1 MFSQEDGI
9 TQTESETDDWYSGRT
24 LAQMRRT
31 REQLRLAC
39 KSTAKLNK
47 SERQVIKRF
56 KQREAERQVIKR
68 VKDTMQRKHKRKR
81 IKMNAKGALVALL
94 EACRCA
100 LQRQKFGAALRPYL
114 LPHRLPLVARSGPGH
129 GVSRPPLQ
137 WDLCVFH
144 KVSQGPTRSHK
155 VAQGLTRSHQVSQG
169 LKRSHK
175 APQGLTRSHKASQG
189 LTRPHRVSR
198 GDSQV
203 CSFSVWPLLG
213 TLYHTYVA
221 KTLHTAGNSI
231 ESQHGLLVIQW
242 SPSMACWSSQLSVH
256 SLIVV
261 PAQRA

>member
-1 MFSQEDGI
+1 MCSKAPHGTTPTLTSAIKISSQTATYINSRHYSLSWLI
-9 TQTESETDDWYSGRT
+9 TQSE
-24 LAQMRRT
+24 
-31 REQLRLAC
+31 
-39 KSTAKLNK
+39 NK
-47 SERQVIKRF
+47 
-56 KQREAERQVIKR
+56 
-68 VKDTMQRKHKRKR
+68 
-81 IKMNAKGALVALL
+81 
-94 EACRCA
+94 
-100 LQRQKFGAALRPYL
+100 
-114 LPHRLPLVARSGPGH
+114 
-129 GVSRPPLQ
+129 VS
-137 WDLCVFH
+137 WHH

-155 VAQGLTRSHQVSQG
+155 VAQGLTRSHKVSQG

-175 APQGLTRSHKASQG
+175 APQGLTRPHKVSQG